1 MIREL
6 NKEDL
11 IFVNELLKEFNYK
24 ISDESFNNEFYNV
37 WIYIEGNIKGVMVFQ
52 KIYDRVEIE
61 YIIVDE
67 QFRNL
72 GIGSKFIDKLLKFD
86 IKNITLEVRESNKV
100 AIEFYKKNKFE
111 IATIRKNYYGSENG
125 FLMIRKIGE

>member
-11 IFVNELLKEFNYK
+11 NLVNELLKEFNYK
-24 ISDESFNNEFYNV
+24 ISDESFNNEFFNV
-37 WIYIEGNIKGVMVFQ
+37 WVYIDQNIKGVMVFQ

-67 QFRNL
+67 ESRNL
-72 GIGSKFIDKLLKFD
+72 GIGSKFINKLSKLD
-86 IKNITLEVRESNKV
+86 INNITLEVREKNKV
-100 AIEFYKKNKFE
+100 AIEFYKKNKFG
-111 IATIRKNYYGSENG
+111 IVAIRKNYYGSENG

>member
-11 IFVNELLKEFNYK
+11 NLVNELLKEFNYE
-24 ISDESFNNEFYNV
+24 ISDESFNNEFFNV
-37 WIYIEGNIKGVMVFQ
+37 WVYIDQNIKGVMVFQ

-67 QFRNL
+67 ESRNL
-72 GIGSKFIDKLLKFD
+72 GIGSKFINKLSKLD
-86 IKNITLEVRESNKV
+86 INNITLEVRENNKV
-100 AIEFYKKNKFE
+100 AIEFYKKNKFG
-111 IATIRKNYYGSENG
+111 IAAIRKNYYGSENG